1 MCKERIKKL
10 LLNNPY
16 IEFHTNPLSFI
27 ISFLPS
33 VDINVL
39 KEKLCEK
46 RIKIRFLSSF
56 CQNNKDDRM
65 LLCYSSLNKEDI
77 EEAIGLLN
85 KLIKESLI
93 EDNV

>member
-1 MCKERIKKL
+1 
-10 LLNNPY
+10 
-16 IEFHTNPLSFI
+16 
-27 ISFLPS
+27 
-33 VDINVL
+33 
-39 KEKLCEK
+39 
-46 RIKIRFLSSF
+46 
-56 CQNNKDDRM
+56 M

>member
-1 MCKERIKKL
+1 MEYLYKYRTIENIDRDLAMIANDSFFHLNKLKKSLFDSKERIKKL

-27 ISFLPS
+27 ISFLPC

-46 RIKIRFLSSF
+46 RIKIRFLSGF
-56 CQNNKDDRM
+56 
-65 LLCYSSLNKEDI
+65 
-77 EEAIGLLN
+77 
-85 KLIKESLI
+85 
-93 EDNV
+93 

>member
-1 MCKERIKKL
+1 MYYYQL
-10 LLNNPY
+10 LVYFPY
-16 IEFHTNPLSFI
+16 IKFHTNPLSFI

-33 VDINVL
+33 VDIDVL
-39 KEKLCEK
+39 KEKLRKE

-56 CQNNKDDRM
+56 CQNKKDDRM